1 MTEIALIL
9 AAGQGTRMRSR
20 LPKVLHP
27 VCGRPMLAYV
37 VDAAAS
43 ATGST
48 PWVVVSPA
56 IEGAVREAVGP
67 LVCLAV
73 QPRQHGTGDALGVGL
88 AQLPADTDDII
99 VASGDAPLITSATLQ
114 RLGEARRQAG
124 SAVALATME
133 PDDPT
138 GYGRV
143 VTDAQGP
150 LRIVEE
156 KDATADERALG
167 VVAGGAY
174 AFDAAWLRGALERLE
189 PSRTTGEVYL
199 TGLVALA
206 RADGRHVAAVAVDD
220 ELELAGVNDRVQL
233 ATVEADLRWRIL
245 EAHLLAGVTMQDP
258 TTVYVDAQVELA
270 QDVVLEPNVILRGHT
285 VVREGSIIGAGSQLL
300 DSRIGAGCRVWA
312 SVVEGSEVDDG
323 ATVGPF
329 AHLRPGSSVGQG
341 AEVGNFAELKAT
353 RLGRRS
359 KQHHVSY
366 LGDATVGDGVNI
378 GAGTIT
384 ANFDGRRKH
393 RTSIGDGAFVGVDT
407 MLVAPVSL
415 GAAARTGAGAVVTR
429 DVPAGKLAVGVPA
442 RIREPRPSV
451 EDPEQA

>member
-27 VCGRPMLAYV
+27 LCGRPMLAYV
-37 VDAAAS
+37 VDAAAT
-43 ATGST
+43 ATGSA

-56 IEGAVREAVGP
+56 IETAVREAVGP

-73 QPRQHGTGDALGVGL
+73 QPTQDGTGDALRVGL
-88 AQLPADTDDII
+88 AQLPPEAGEVI

-124 SAVALATME
+124 AAMALATME
-133 PDDPT
+133 PDDAT

-143 VTDAQGP
+143 VSDDEGP

-174 AFDAAWLRGALERLE
+174 AFDAAWLRGALARLT
-189 PSRTTGEVYL
+189 PSRATGEVYL

-206 RADGRHVAAVAVDD
+206 RADRRRVAAVAVDD

-245 EAHLLAGVTMQDP
+245 ERHLLAGVTMQDP

-270 QDVVLEPNVILRGHT
+270 PDVVLEPNVILRGHT
-285 VVREGSIIGAGSQLL
+285 IVGEGSVIGAGSQLL

-312 SVVEGSEVDDG
+312 SVLE
-323 ATVGPF
+323 
-329 AHLRPGSSVGQG
+329 SV
-341 AEVGNFAELKAT
+341 
-353 RLGRRS
+353 RGRRR
-359 KQHHVSY
+359 
-366 LGDATVGDGVNI
+366 GDGGSVRPP
-378 GAGTIT
+378 AS
-384 ANFDGRRKH
+384 R
-393 RTSIGDGAFVGVDT
+393 FVGRAGGRGRQLRRAQED
-407 MLVAPVSL
+407 AP
-415 GAAARTGAGAVVTR
+415 RAGGRSSTT
-429 DVPAGKLAVGVPA
+429 
-442 RIREPRPSV
+442 
-451 EDPEQA
+451 